1 VELSIRADRYPE
13 PVEATAYYVV
23 AEALTNVAKYSQASK
38 ATVRIATVGDR
49 LIVDVEDDGI
59 GGANASA
66 GTGLRGLADR
76 VADRVALF
84 SIESEPG
91 AGTRVHAEIPL

>member
-1 VELSIRADRYPE
+1 VELSIRADRYPK

-23 AEALTNVAKYSQASK
+23 AERLTNVAKYSQASK

-76 VADRVALF
+76 VAALDGRL
-84 SIESEPG
+84 EVDSEAGRGTTVRAVIPG
-91 AGTRVHAEIPL
+91 

>member
-1 VELSIRADRYPE
+1 MSR
-13 PVEATAYYVV
+13 T
-23 AEALTNVAKYSQASK
+23 T
-38 ATVRIATVGDR
+38 
-49 LIVDVEDDGI
+49 
-59 GGANASA
+59 ASA
-66 GTGLRGLADR
+66 ERMRRRARGLRGLADR

>member
-1 VELSIRADRYPE
+1 
-13 PVEATAYYVV
+13 
-23 AEALTNVAKYSQASK
+23 
-38 ATVRIATVGDR
+38 VRIAPVGDR
-49 LIVDVEDDGI
+49 LIGDVEDDDI

-76 VADRVALF
+76 VVARDGVF
-84 SIESEPG
+84 TIESEPG